1 MPEASVIISTYN
13 RPAHL
18 ERCLEHFRHQ
28 TELDFEVVVADDGS
42 GEETAEVI
50 RAAARDYP
58 VPLHHAWQ
66 EDQGYRLAAVRSHG
80 VRFAT
85 ADYLIPTDS
94 DCIPRFLGR
103 SAKAQSI
110 LSPFLPHGDC
120 QPWRFRHVQTKKA
133 ARKANPNRQE
143 HLQAHQEVPA

>member
-13 RPAHL
+13 RPSHL

-28 TELDFEVVVADDGS
+28 SELDFEVVVADDGS

-66 EDQGYRLAAVRSHG
+66 EDQGYRVAAVRNHG
-80 VRFAT
+80 VRFAM
-85 ADYLIPTDS
+85 ADYLIFTDS
-94 DCIPRFLGR
+94 DCI
-103 SAKAQSI
+103 SI
-110 LSPFLPHGDC
+110 LSGGL
-120 QPWRFRHVQTKKA
+120 RA
-133 ARKANPNRQE
+133 SM
-143 HLQAHQEVPA
+143 